1 VYIDVY
7 MLVQA
12 GLSVIMDQAV
22 ELSNFTKKL
31 SSVAFSLHLSKK
43 ISSIYCSVHDLIEG
57 ALKRFEQLGVVA
69 CSKLI
74 KVKEYRQLLPVD
86 PEVLKAVSRAF
97 DELPMGKL

>member
-1 VYIDVY
+1 

-57 ALKRFEQLGVVA
+57 AL
-69 CSKLI
+69 
-74 KVKEYRQLLPVD
+74 
-86 PEVLKAVSRAF
+86 
-97 DELPMGKL
+97 